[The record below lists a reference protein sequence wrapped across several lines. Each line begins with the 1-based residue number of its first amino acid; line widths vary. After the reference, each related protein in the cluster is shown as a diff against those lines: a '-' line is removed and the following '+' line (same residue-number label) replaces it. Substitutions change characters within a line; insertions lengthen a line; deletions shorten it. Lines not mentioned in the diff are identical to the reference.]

1 MKRIYLLFALLT
13 LCLVTNAQT
22 NYRQRQLTMDNGLL
36 SNAVR
41 TIVQDRRGF
50 IWMGTDNG
58 LCRYDGTRVVSYPLP
73 ETATSQAVVALVCD
87 PDDNLLLGT
96 ADGVLR
102 FTFANE
108 QFTPLPIEELSA
120 PVTHLSIDQSGNLWI
135 ATNGQGILCLSL
147 TDAEKPVSTYS
158 LNAIDGKVA
167 QVYTD
172 ANQQQ
177 WAISHTG
184 MPVLWQLNKSKNMFE
199 PTSRQP
205 GVVLRSALCM

>member
-13 LCLVTNAQT
+13 LSLVTNAQT

-102 FTFANE
+102 FTFAND
-108 QFTPLPIEELSA
+108 PA
-120 PVTHLSIDQSGNLWI
+120 PMVPAMADGVE
-135 ATNGQGILCLSL
+135 ACAAQG
-147 TDAEKPVSTYS
+147 V
-158 LNAIDGKVA
+158 VA
-167 QVYTD
+167 QYVNRLILENVTMEGIAGERLKLEEVESVRD
-172 ANQQQ
+172 EQR
-177 WAISHTG
+177 
-184 MPVLWQLNKSKNMFE
+184 PE
-199 PTSRQP
+199 
-205 GVVLRSALCM
+205 